1 MICPKC
7 KARFGAHYKQC
18 PSCGNKEIYQEQRLP
33 LHYPE
38 PDLTPEPEEVSA
50 LVQFTDLDDFGQ
62 N

>member
-7 KARFGAHYKQC
+7 KARFGSHYKQC
-18 PSCGNKEIYQEQRLP
+18 PSCGNKEIHQEQRAH

-38 PDLTPEPEEVSA
+38 PDLTSETEQVGVYVE
-50 LVQFTDLDDFGQ
+50 FTELDDFGQ